1 MGKESAKSTC
11 HQSGKVPLRES
22 ALSKKQSPKIMTK
35 SGICLG
41 IGHNAMKCP
50 MPNVKKRKRLQ
61 MIDWLSDDDMQQN
74 YKMGKSNVDSINW

>member
-1 MGKESAKSTC
+1 MSTC
-11 HQSGKVPLRES
+11 HRSGKVPLIES

-35 SGICLG
+35 CGICLG
-41 IGHNAMKCP
+41 IGFNAMNCP